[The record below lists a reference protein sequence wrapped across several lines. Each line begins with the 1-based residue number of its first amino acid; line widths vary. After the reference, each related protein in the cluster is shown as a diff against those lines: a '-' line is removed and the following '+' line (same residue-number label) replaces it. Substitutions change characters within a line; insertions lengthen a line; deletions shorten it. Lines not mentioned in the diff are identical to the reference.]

1 MLLSSK
7 NRVLDT
13 VLYSVDD
20 NCYLQCG
27 QRIEVLSNINPMI
40 KIEKISVELPKW
52 KWWQITILLVTIIL
66 ALKVDPNKAFE
77 LLKTIISWIKG

>member
-1 MLLSSK
+1 
-7 NRVLDT
+7 
-13 VLYSVDD
+13 
-20 NCYLQCG
+20 
-27 QRIEVLSNINPMI
+27 MI